1 MQDFNKQIFKLQ
13 YSVSKSNKKSISFT
27 QKNAQILIGAG
38 ILITLIY
45 TPWFSK
51 DSLAIPKQTLMFM
64 TAMYFLPKIIFEI
77 SSIIRLKYGKLIL
90 VLLALILIQLILVIF
105 LSGAPIE
112 QQIYGRDGRLSG
124 IITFFSVIIIFLT
137 SIRYINTFNLKIL
150 LAGVFASNIAI
161 SIYAVMQS
169 YGIDFFNWE
178 SRTNQVI
185 STLGNPNY
193 VSAFTAMA
201 LLPSIV
207 YVKKFRIRYFNQAII
222 TLFTLFTIYRTQS
235 IQGFLAIFFAGNIY
249 LLLFIIYRY
258 RRFLP
263 YFIIYLFTS
272 SVIAVSGTLGHGPLS
287 NFLYKVSV
295 QSRGDF
301 WRSAWNMVKSNP
313 IFGVGLDSF
322 GENYLQYR
330 DEIAANHVFAE
341 FTDSAHNY
349 LLDYAAFG
357 GIVLLILHGFLIV
370 LTVFIFIRLQ
380 LKLKQFNENITSIF
394 AAWCAIQS
402 TLFISPIS
410 LSALFWSNIFSGAI
424 IGIGLR
430 TFNLEH
436 DLDYLGEKSF
446 NKLRTTMMP
455 ISAILA
461 LFLMLPLINS
471 DRLYLKSLN
480 TSDGNLGIK
489 VVNDFPRSTQKYATV
504 GTLLHESAQY
514 KYSLEVARKSVEF
527 NSKTVTGYALI
538 MVNPLA
544 LYQERTNAKNVILTL
559 DPFNKEV
566 PKYQI
571 VQPN

>member
-1 MQDFNKQIFKLQ
+1 MRE
-13 YSVSKSNKKSISFT
+13 SNQKSISFT
-27 QKNAQILIGAG
+27 QKNVQILIGAG

-51 DSLAIPKQTLMFM
+51 DSLAVPKQTLLFM
-64 TAMYFLPKIIFEI
+64 TAMFFLPKIIFEV

-90 VLLALILIQLILVIF
+90 VSLALILIQLILVIF

-112 QQIYGRDGRLSG
+112 QQIYGRDGRLLG
-124 IITFFSVIIIFLT
+124 VITFFSVIIIFLT
-137 SIRYINTFNLKIL
+137 AIRYIDTFNLNIL
-150 LAGVFASNIAI
+150 LEGVFASNIFI

-169 YGIDFFNWE
+169 YGVDFFKWE

-207 YVKKFRIRYFNQAII
+207 YVKKFRIKYFNQVII

-235 IQGFLAIFFAGNIY
+235 IQGFIAVFFAGNIY
-249 LLLFIIYRY
+249 LLIHVIYRY

-272 SVIAVSGTLGHGPLS
+272 SVIAVSGTLDHGPLS

-313 IFGVGLDSF
+313 VFGVGLDSF
-322 GENYLQYR
+322 GENYLKYR

-357 GIVLLILHGFLIV
+357 GIVLLILHGFLIA

-380 LKLKQFNENITSIF
+380 LKLRQFNENITSIF

-410 LSALFWSNIFSGAI
+410 LPALFWSNIFSGAI

-430 TFNLEH
+430 TLNLEH
-436 DLDYLGEKSF
+436 GLDYSGEKNF
-446 NKLRTTMMP
+446 YKLRTLMMP

-471 DRLYLKSLN
+471 DRLYLRSLN
-480 TSDGNLGIK
+480 TLDGNLGIK

-504 GTLLHESAQY
+504 GRLLFESAQY
-514 KYSLEVARKSVEF
+514 KYSLEVAKNSIVF

-538 MVNPLA
+538 MANPLA
-544 LYQERTNAKNVILTL
+544 SYQERTNAKNIILTL

-566 PKYQI
+566 PEYQI